1 MEIGPIGAPG
11 DRHAIPSPVPRVER
25 VAGAKVA
32 GGRDEAKPQVGDA
45 KPDGM
50 HADGLTVRAHVERD
64 EITDTNIVRYRD
76 RFTGEVLYQLPP
88 KAVLEQIR
96 AFVAKERAQEEGNR

>member
-11 DRHAIPSPVPRVER
+11 DRHANPVPVLRVER
-25 VAGAKVA
+25 PAAAKPAGS
-32 GGRDEAKPQVGDA
+32 GGEEKPQVGDG

-76 RFTGEVLYQLPP
+76 RHTGEVLYQLPP

-96 AFVAKERAQEEGNR
+96 AFVEKERSQEEGNR